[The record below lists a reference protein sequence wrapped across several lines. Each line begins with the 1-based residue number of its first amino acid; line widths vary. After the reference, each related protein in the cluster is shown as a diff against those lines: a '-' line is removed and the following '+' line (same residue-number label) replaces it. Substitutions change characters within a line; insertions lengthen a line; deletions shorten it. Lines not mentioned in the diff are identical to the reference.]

1 MANQASKANKL
12 TGVNPLAY
20 MGVNPSTPP
29 QLIVENFQPNTKLYR
44 NMPIGTT
51 WVVND
56 PVNRVFEY
64 WVLLNY
70 VATSQPTTTPTA
82 ANWVQVYPQGGS
94 GGSLEVPCDTGT
106 ATASAGILN
115 INGDSNIT
123 TSGSGDTV
131 VVDLNDNVSIV
142 GTLASASLTTS
153 GDIETTAGNLTV
165 KDKITC
171 EDLQVKALDGG
182 VVVVDIDGNMDTKYG
197 AAGQVLLGTNI
208 DGKPEFSYLTSND
221 NSITFV
227 TGSGS
232 LDLSASSSIACS
244 KSFCFYQDANIPLVV
259 PYDGGSAYRTYSESY
274 VLGTATGGELSASSP
289 GFDKSA
295 SAFYAGGGTSGT
307 PAKFTAPATGVY
319 YFYLSVL
326 VGGLKGIGGSYGYP
340 VFYFVPGMVVTGSS
354 AFNLESP
361 NIPTLTASGGVAP
374 SWMVDADQSLSIM
387 NRMIPLTAGDEVTFR
402 ITAVLY
408 NMSRDINL
416 NVGPN
421 ALNTA
426 TRYAT
431 YVMGYRVSN

>member
-56 PVNRVFEY
+56 PVNKVFEY

-94 GGSLEVPCDTGT
+94 GSSLEVPCDTGT
-106 ATASAGILN
+106 ATASVGILN

-153 GDIETTAGNLTV
+153 GNIETTAGDLTV
-165 KDKITC
+165 KNKITC
-171 EDLQVKALDGG
+171 EDLRVKALDGG
-182 VVVVDIDGNMDTKYG
+182 VVVVDVDGNMDTEYG
-197 AAGQVLLGTNI
+197 EAGQVLLGTDI
-208 DGKPEFSYLTSND
+208 DEKPVFSYLTSND

-244 KSFCFYQDANIPLVV
+244 KSFCFYQDANIPLVI
-259 PYDGGSAYRTYSESY
+259 PYGGSSYATYSESY
-274 VLGTATGGELSASSP
+274 VLGTATGGELSAGSP

-307 PAKFTAPATGVY
+307 PAKFTVPATGVY
-319 YFYLSVL
+319 YFYLSAL
-326 VGGLKGIGGSYGYP
+326 VGGLSGVGASSGYP
-340 VFYFVPGMVVTGSS
+340 EFYFIPGMVVTGSS

-361 NIPTLTASGGVAP
+361 NIPAIVARSDYHP
-374 SWMVDADQSLSIM
+374 SWINNADQSLSVM

-402 ITAVLY
+402 ITAVFY
-408 NMSRDINL
+408 GMTRDINL